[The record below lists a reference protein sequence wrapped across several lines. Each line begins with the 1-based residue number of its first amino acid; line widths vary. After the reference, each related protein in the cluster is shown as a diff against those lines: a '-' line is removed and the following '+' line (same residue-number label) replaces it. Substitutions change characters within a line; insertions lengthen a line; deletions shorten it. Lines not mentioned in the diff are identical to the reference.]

1 MKTSFA
7 LSAMAA
13 AVAALPTDSRQ
24 CSSVR
29 QNANFDDL
37 TGVPGLI
44 FNPIPEPYQGLL
56 FQGADFLTVIRT
68 GTGLLPGVVPHSGD
82 NMAAINV
89 VTQLSGTPMLT
100 TNYASSNIESF
111 QLESFYYGCVLQL
124 ANRATAVPIACN
136 IYITGYKG
144 SDNTVSAS
152 QQVCSQSYSYNLTSM
167 LGLQQQAFGRLND
180 CAHKDIQV
188 AVIQFDLQGGL
199 SAADALSG
207 LVIDDVMFSTKA
219 KSCK

>member
-1 MKTSFA
+1 
-7 LSAMAA
+7 
-13 AVAALPTDSRQ
+13 
-24 CSSVR
+24 
-29 QNANFDDL
+29 
-37 TGVPGLI
+37 
-44 FNPIPEPYQGLL
+44 
-56 FQGADFLTVIRT
+56 
-68 GTGLLPGVVPHSGD
+68 
-82 NMAAINV
+82 MAAINV

-124 ANRATAVPIACN
+124 ANGATAVPIAFN
-136 IYITGYKG
+136 INITGYKG

-152 QQVCSQSYSYNLTSM
+152 QQVCSQSYSYNPTSM
-167 LGLQQQAFGRLND
+167 LGLQQQAFGRFDD
-180 CAHKDIQV
+180 CAHKDIQF

-207 LVIDDVMFSTKA
+207 LVIDDVKFSTKA